1 MASLQVEGKDI
12 PLDKDGNLERLGD
25 WNEAVAVALAQQDGI
40 DLTPAHWE
48 VLHLLRDF
56 YQRFEHSPPMRVLV
70 KSVKQQLGEDKGN
83 SIYLLQL
90 FPGSPAKL
98 AARIA
103 GLPRPTHCL

>member
-1 MASLQVEGKDI
+1 MNTLQVGTRTI
-12 PLDKDGNLERLGD
+12 ALDKEGYLQQLED
-25 WNEAVAVALAQQDGI
+25 WNEDVALALAHRDNI
-40 DLTPAHWE
+40 EMTEAHWE
-48 VLHLLRDF
+48 VVHLLRRF
-56 YQRFEHSPPMRVLV
+56 YQRFEHSPPMRILV
-70 KSVKQQLGEDKGN
+70 KSLKQELGDDKGN